1 MTDYQASPNRRHLT
15 REAPP
20 EGRGHY
26 SWDTPLLLYAHHPAC
41 TCQRIIPRAMA
52 PSRVTAH
59 HHTARAGHRPHYSYA
74 IYAMLRL
81 PSALPAA
88 LSASAA
94 GLDVPS
100 PPRHRQLGAPHEPSA
115 IPAASAPTT
124 HFVIPPHSPC
134 MHVIYISI
142 YRYPS
147 SPESHSSA
155 AGAVDAALYRLCSA
169 VAMSG
174 ATARYSSVQYRIV
187 QHSTVQY
194 STG

>member
-1 MTDYQASPNRRHLT
+1 
-15 REAPP
+15 
-20 EGRGHY
+20 
-26 SWDTPLLLYAHHPAC
+26 
-41 TCQRIIPRAMA
+41 MA

-59 HHTARAGHRPHYSYA
+59 HHTARAGHRPHYA
-74 IYAMLRL
+74 IYAMLRF

-174 ATARYSSVQYRIV
+174 ATARCSSVQYRIV

-194 STG
+194 STVQYRTGQYSTVQCSTMQCSVVQCSAVQCSAIHRA

>member
-1 MTDYQASPNRRHLT
+1 MEQLIDIIRLRQTDVTSS
-15 REAPP
+15 
-20 EGRGHY
+20 EGRGH

-59 HHTARAGHRPHYSYA
+59 HHTARAGHRPHYA
-74 IYAMLRL
+74 IYAMLPF

-115 IPAASAPTT
+115 IPAASAPTA

-174 ATARYSSVQYRIV
+174 ATARYSSPRYTAR
-187 QHSTVQY
+187 
-194 STG
+194 GA